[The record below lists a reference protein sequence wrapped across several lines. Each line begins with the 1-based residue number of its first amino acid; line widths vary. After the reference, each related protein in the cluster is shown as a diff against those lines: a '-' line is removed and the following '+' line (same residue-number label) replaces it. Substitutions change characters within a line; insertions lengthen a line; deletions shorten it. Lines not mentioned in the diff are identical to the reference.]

1 MHQNEE
7 RFRAG
12 YDAFL
17 RGDMDGVR
25 DLLAEDVVW
34 HQPGNNPFSGDY
46 RGIDEVLGLFMRL
59 VEATGGTFRPEPH
72 DILAN
77 DEHGVALIT
86 LTAERNGKSITDNET
101 HVVHFRDG
109 KVAEPWIQLGAA
121 YLELD
126 PFFS

>member
-1 MHQNEE
+1 MHPNEE

-17 RGDMDGVR
+17 RGDMNGVR
-25 DLLAEDVVW
+25 ELLAEDVVW
-34 HQPGNNPFSGDY
+34 HQPGNNPFSGDH

-86 LTAERNGKSITDNET
+86 LTAERNGKAITDKET

-109 KVAEPWIQLGAA
+109 KVAESWIQLGDA

>member
-1 MHQNEE
+1 MASARQQPL
-7 RFRAG
+7 
-12 YDAFL
+12 L
-17 RGDMDGVR
+17 RGLPR
-25 DLLAEDVVW
+25 DR
-34 HQPGNNPFSGDY
+34 
-46 RGIDEVLGLFMRL
+46 RGAGLFMRL

-77 DEHGVALIT
+77 DEHGVALII
-86 LTAERNGKSITDNET
+86 LTAERNGKTITDNET

-109 KVAEPWIQLGAA
+109 KVAESWIQLGAA

>member
-1 MHQNEE
+1 MHPNEE

-25 DLLAEDVVW
+25 ELLAEDVVW

-46 RGIDEVLGLFMRL
+46 RGIDEVVGLFMQL
-59 VEATGGTFRPEPH
+59 VEATGGTFHPEPH

-86 LTAERNGKSITDNET
+86 LTAERNGKTITDNET

-109 KVAEPWIQLGAA
+109 KVAESWIQLGDA